1 MEANYAARVRDAIN
15 SKDKSPEAFARFMAA
30 IAADPENLTSRIGD
44 LIHDILQEVSSPIPP
59 ARTSMREFVGL
70 LHPGDVAL
78 GHIPSFLQNSNNILA
93 VMNTFGRTPPI
104 QLFPAKELSGLQ
116 TYLRGQGVKNILLDS
131 QFGNIFTKGFG
142 EGFTYI
148 DATVSQIDGASKIG
162 AKVLGEI
169 GIRYQQRYEEFVLP
183 HFYSGVMHRIR
194 TGSVA
199 SVAAAGNSVDIAY
212 DGPAGKANA
221 TITCKSGIS
230 VNAICNAV
238 GLDAP
243 RGTGEE
249 GTPIHITAN
258 AGAYGKNHIVFV
270 KTLTD
275 WSQLA
280 YCYYLNNVV
289 GESTVFI
296 TNDEFCLCLAAIL
309 GLPFVLRTPS
319 TKATNIELYSF
330 SNSPIEAEEAAR
342 IQANIRQGVTAE
354 QRDALLRHIAD
365 ALPPENSEN
374 ILTECLKREL
384 EALANSVQGFLDGI
398 RDDIDL
404 RQVRFLANT
413 TLFEYVRTTID
424 DRLYKLYMKFS
435 KFRIHI
441 SHCYSNIN
449 TDFDRKIELFKNIVA
464 SLLSD
469 KTVYP
474 DAIKDA
480 IYAKIVVLFTFRSVV
495 ATSIGSQRYSGPQLA
510 MGALGITNLGRR
522 DLFVPTILQA
532 LSRLQEIAGEEAVVS
547 SGKKRGREQEGGN
560 EEEEEYVILHTIT
573 ADEQREIADIQAI
586 HASNAVRNENK
597 LSVHVDAIDK
607 YFNETIA
614 TIHSL
619 ADYGACVVRL
629 LELMDADAYE
639 TNLGDEWEIA
649 VENCRRLLDGF
660 MNGAVPATV
669 FKSQLD
675 YYTNAG
681 VTGPIFYS
689 VQRNEHLRK
698 LYMIALNTDT
708 TAVPTGYYGGRGDT
722 RLMKMYGITDSHY
735 RQIVPQGVTTV
746 RGPGIG
752 PGARVV
758 GFGPRPES
766 GPVPEYVM
774 ATTGQRARGG
784 ARTRK
789 YKKKYTR
796 KAKRNI
802 KRTRRAKRRNH

>member
-1 MEANYAARVRDAIN
+1 MEANYAARVRDA
-15 SKDKSPEAFARFMAA
+15 SSPKDKSPEAFARFMAA

-70 LHPGDVAL
+70 LHPGDAAL

-116 TYLRGQGVKNILLDS
+116 AYLRGQGVKNILLDS

-169 GIRYQQRYEEFVLP
+169 GIRYQQRYDEFVLP

-194 TGSVA
+194 TGS
-199 SVAAAGNSVDIAY
+199 AATTNTVDIAY

-221 TITCKSGIS
+221 TIACKSGIS

-249 GTPIHITAN
+249 GTPIQITAN

-280 YCYYLNNVV
+280 YCYYLNNM

-342 IQANIRQGVTAE
+342 IQANIRQGVTPE
-354 QRDALLRHIAD
+354 QRDALLRHIAE
-365 ALPPENSEN
+365 ALPAENGEN
-374 ILTECLKREL
+374 ILTECLKLEL
-384 EALANSVQGFLDGI
+384 EALAKSVRTFLDGI
-398 RDDIDL
+398 KEDIDL
-404 RQVRFLANT
+404 HQFRFLAT
-413 TLFEYVRTTID
+413 TSLFEYVRTTID

-449 TDFDRKIELFKNIVA
+449 TDFDRKIELFKNILS
-464 SLLSD
+464 SLVSD
-469 KTVYP
+469 TAVYP
-474 DAIKDA
+474 DAIKAA
-480 IYAKIVVLFTFRSVV
+480 IYTKLVGLFTFRSVV

-510 MGALGITNLGRR
+510 MGALGATTLGRR

-532 LSRLQEIAGEEAVVS
+532 LARLQEIAGEEAQIVS
-547 SGKKRGREQEGGN
+547 PGKKRGRGEQEGGS
-560 EEEEEYVILHTIT
+560 EEEYVILHTIT
-573 ADEQREIADIQAI
+573 ADEQREIAGIQAI
-586 HASNAVRNENK
+586 LVANAANASLASLNENK
-597 LSVHVDAIDK
+597 LSVNVDAIDK
-607 YFNETIA
+607 YFHETIA
-614 TIHSL
+614 NIHSL
-619 ADYGACVVRL
+619 ADYGACVLRL

-660 MNGAVPATV
+660 MNGSVPADV
-669 FKSQLD
+669 FKLQLD

-689 VQRNEHLRK
+689 VQRNENLRK
-698 LYMIALNTDT
+698 LYMIALNADT
-708 TAVPTGYYGGRGDT
+708 TATVPTGYYGGLGDT
-722 RLMKMYGITDSHY
+722 RLMKMYGLTDTHY
-735 RQIVPQGVTTV
+735 RRIVRPAVQTV

-758 GFGPRPES
+758 GFGTEAV
-766 GPVPEYVM
+766 PVPEYVM
-774 ATTGQRARGG
+774 ATTGNRSRGG

-789 YKKKYTR
+789 HKKKYTR
-796 KAKRNI
+796 KAKRT
-802 KRTRRAKRRNH
+802 KRTRRAKRRND